1 MPPKKAIKKT
11 TESKSNV
18 DKILQENELKPKNS
32 NPLQFQ
38 HPCRIVVA
46 GRSNTGKTYNIMKK
60 LLLAKDSP
68 FDKYIWVATD
78 MSLEQ
83 SKISQ
88 AKKQLGNKLITIP
101 YDAENL
107 EKLKEM
113 VKNKN
118 RKEQWLI
125 IFDDLINSKSQADLE
140 KFQNELA
147 TGGRHQNVSFCEI
160 LQQIFT
166 GNNRRQR
173 LQANYFVLHDFGDR
187 SEVKRLLQQLEPIKY
202 PKLMEAYEQ
211 SIKQNDGKGSLIV
224 DLNNHKIE
232 GGNLLRYRDNDLDS
246 AFVVE

>member
-1 MPPKKAIKKT
+1 MPPKKAIKKVS
-11 TESKSNV
+11 ESKSNV

-107 EKLKEM
+107 EKLKDM

-173 LQANYFVLHDFGDR
+173 LQANYFVLHDFADK
-187 SEVKRLLQQLEPIKY
+187 SEVKRLLQQIEPQNY
-202 PKLMEAYEQ
+202 NKLMDAYET
-211 SIKQNDGKGSLIV
+211 SVKANGGKGSLIL
-224 DLNNHKIE
+224 DLNNHQME
-232 GGNLLRYRDNDLDS
+232 GGNLLKYRDNDLDS
-246 AFVVE
+246 VFVL